1 MKDNMAVFGGCLTAI
16 IVVILSPVLCFFGG
30 WICGWLLE
38 FFIGD
43 TVANGLNL
51 LFNTVRFTPESLPI
65 VCGALATVGS
75 FFKSTN
81 TSSNKR

>member
-1 MKDNMAVFGGCLTAI
+1 MKDNLTIFSGCLAAI
-16 IVVILSPVLCFFGG
+16 ILVILSPVLGFFGG

-43 TVANGLNL
+43 MVANGLNIL
-51 LFNTVRFTPESLPI
+51 LNTTRFTPDVLPI

-75 FFKSTN
+75 FFKSN
-81 TSSNKR
+81 NNGSSKE

>member
-1 MKDNMAVFGGCLTAI
+1 MKDNLTILGGFLTVI
-16 IVVILSPVLCFFGG
+16 ILIILSPVLGFFEG
-30 WICGWLLE
+30 WICGWLLK

-51 LFNTVRFTPESLPI
+51 LVNTERFTPESLPI

-75 FFKSTN
+75 FFKSSN
-81 TSSNKR
+81 TSSSKN

>member
-1 MKDNMAVFGGCLTAI
+1 MKDNLTIFGGCLIAI
-16 IVVILSPVLCFFGG
+16 ILIILSPVLGFFGG

-43 TVANGLNL
+43 TVANGLNIL
-51 LFNTVRFTPESLPI
+51 LNTTRFTPDVLPI

-75 FFKSTN
+75 FFKSSN
-81 TSSNKR
+81 TSSSKK